1 MAEEKGQINQ
11 NWLIPK
17 AIYANDPVSD
27 NPFLD
32 EVMKYKYAFGIP
44 PSFSES
50 VDPQY
55 LPFGGFGRSYYQ
67 TILSAPTI
75 LSICPGSVKYLPRMA
90 KKNKEDFFVTVAA
103 MANGDQNIMQKL
115 NHDKP
120 GIGGQLYE
128 FKSAYSQLIQTVNVL
143 IRTCAVCMGLKD
155 VKVPGTPGTNITYGK
170 FDWGFYNKPSEA
182 SLGTGP
188 VGIVTDIAKQFAN
201 LVGDTINDQTYIHF
215 YVNGEGT
222 SPSESISTETRS
234 SGMESLINGT
244 VSDVS
249 RDIEFLLGGAI
260 DGQASQAIDELINGV
275 GGGDTM
281 LSDILKTGKNYLS
294 GSRVIFPQMIGDVSY
309 GKSLQVGAKFISP
322 SGDKEDI
329 LRYVYVPYMFL
340 LALSLPK
347 QVTANMYTYPFLCKT
362 FMKGLYDSD
371 LAVISGLD
379 INRGGSDDTS
389 WTIDGLPT
397 EISCSFSVTPLY
409 TKMMTSSTA
418 HPLMFLENT
427 PLIQYL
433 ASISGVEMKKNN
445 WRIKYDIAQM
455 TFKNSL
461 PDFTT
466 NIPRRAL
473 DSTIFNVARRIFN
486 L

>member
-1 MAEEKGQINQ
+1 MAGTVQQ
-11 NWLIPK
+11 NWLVPK
-17 AIYANDPVSD
+17 AANASDPTSS

-44 PSFSES
+44 PSYSNA
-50 VDPQY
+50 VDPSY
-55 LPFGGFGRSYYQ
+55 LPVGGFGRTYYQ

-75 LSICPGSVKYLPRMA
+75 LSICPGTVKYLPRMS
-90 KKNKEDFFVTVAA
+90 KKYKENFFSTISA
-103 MANGDQNIMQKL
+103 MAKGDQSVLQKI
-115 NHDKP
+115 NQDKT

-128 FKSAYSQLIQTVNVL
+128 FKSAYAKLIQTVNIL
-143 IRTCAVCMGLKD
+143 IRTCAVCMDLKD

-170 FDWGFYNKPSEA
+170 FDWAYYNKPAEA
-182 SLGTGP
+182 SIGTGP
-188 VGIVTDIAKQFAN
+188 IGIVTDIGKQFAN
-201 LVGDTINDQTYIHF
+201 LVGDNINDQTYLHF
-215 YVNGEGT
+215 FINGEGS

-244 VSDVS
+244 VSDIS
-249 RDIEFLLGGAI
+249 RDIEFLLGGAMN
-260 DGQASQAIDELINGV
+260 GKATQAIDEMINSV
-275 GGGDTM
+275 GGEDSM
-281 LSDILKTGKNYLS
+281 LRDILSTGKNYLS
-294 GSRVIFPQMIGDVSY
+294 GSRIVFPQMIGDVNY
-309 GKSLQVGAKFISP
+309 GKSLQVNAKFISP

-340 LALSLPK
+340 LALSLP
-347 QVTANMYTYPFLCKT
+347 QQITANMYTYPFLCKV

-371 LAVISGLD
+371 LSVISNLD
-379 INRGGSDDTS
+379 INRGGADDTS

-397 EISCSFSVTPLY
+397 EISCTFTVTPLY
-409 TKMMTSSTA
+409 TKMMSSSTS

-433 ASISGVEMKKNN
+433 AAISGVEMKKNN

-455 TFKNSL
+455 TFLNVL

-473 DSTIFNVARRIFN
+473 DSSMFNVARKIFN

>member
-1 MAEEKGQINQ
+1 MAGEVQQ
-11 NWLIPK
+11 NWLVPNSMK
-17 AIYANDPVSD
+17 DPATD

-44 PSFSES
+44 PSYSS
-50 VDPQY
+50 AVDPEY
-55 LPFGGFGRSYYQ
+55 LPIGGFGRTYYQ

-75 LSICPGSVKYLPRMA
+75 LSICPGTVKYLPRMA
-90 KKNKEDFFVTVAA
+90 KKYKENFFATISA
-103 MANGDQNIMQKL
+103 MANGDQSVIQKI
-115 NHDKP
+115 NQDKT

-128 FKSAYSQLIQTVNVL
+128 FKSAYSKLMQTVNIL

-155 VKVPGTPGTNITYGK
+155 VKVPGSNITYGK
-170 FDWGFYNKPSEA
+170 FDWGFYNRPSEA
-182 SLGTGP
+182 SVGTGP
-188 VGIVTDIAKQFAN
+188 VGIVTDIAKQFQN
-201 LVGDTINDQTYIHF
+201 LVGDNINDQTYIHF
-215 YVNGEGT
+215 FVNGEGT
-222 SPSESISTETRS
+222 SPSESITTETRS

-249 RDIEFLLGGAI
+249 RDIEFLLGGAMN
-260 DGQASQAIDELINGV
+260 GKATQAIDELINSV
-275 GGGDTM
+275 GGEDSM
-281 LSDILKTGKNYLS
+281 LRDILATGKNYLS
-294 GSRVIFPQMIGDVSY
+294 GSRLVFPQMLGDVTY

-340 LALSLPK
+340 LALSLPQ

-371 LAVISGLD
+371 LAAITNLD

-389 WTIDGLPT
+389 WTVDGLPT
-397 EISCSFSVTPLY
+397 EISCTFSITPLY

-418 HPLMFLENT
+418 HPLMFMENT

-433 ASISGVEMKKNN
+433 AAISGVEMKKNN
-445 WRIKYDIAQM
+445 WKIKCEIAQM
-455 TFKNSL
+455 SFLNVV

-466 NIPRRAL
+466 NIPRKLL
-473 DSTIFNVARRIFN
+473 DSNTFNVARKIFN